1 MLKNVFEIAMI
12 LGIMVLQRRGN
23 VGLGQNR
30 IGFRETRFQGGLG
43 HSSLIAWG
51 ISFLIATGI
60 RC

>member
-43 HSSLIAWG
+43 HSSLIA
-51 ISFLIATGI
+51 
-60 RC
+60 